1 MRSENGGEPICQ
13 MGKEFT
19 AATRFPVKGPE
30 PEGTVE
36 SAFDWARQL
45 SPQLRTRMMIQ
56 HAWILVR
63 MSRFVLLYRHEKKA
77 APHVTS
83 YGFAIIP
90 ISVPDN
96 TLLQAPQEIKR

>member
-1 MRSENGGEPICQ
+1 
-13 MGKEFT
+13 
-19 AATRFPVKGPE
+19 
-30 PEGTVE
+30 
-36 SAFDWARQL
+36 
-45 SPQLRTRMMIQ
+45 MMIQ